1 MASESKLHYLIDLI
15 DDQSI
20 EVRNEIINQ
29 LSGYG
34 LSLEKDLKSLRTDLD
49 SDKMNILA
57 PILTAN
63 RKKWLEE
70 NWNNW
75 FLLKSLNEKIEF
87 ALDLISRFHYG
98 IYINPRLSEMLD
110 QLSEEFKNKI
120 PYGDELDLA
129 YFLFQEKEIKGA
141 KENYYNPFNS
151 NPVYSIKE
159 KKGLPIT
166 LCLIYILVGNRLGFD
181 IRGCNFPGHFL
192 ARIILDEEIILI
204 DCFNG
209 GRIIYE
215 SDINEV
221 LDYPDDAVINSLHG
235 DVSAEEILTRVL
247 NNLINAYSFI
257 TDTDSTNF
265 FSQLVKQIPV

>member
-15 DDQSI
+15 DDQNV

-34 LSLEKDLKSLRTDLD
+34 LALEKDLKSLRADLN

-57 PILTAN
+57 PILAAN

-75 FLLKSLNEKIEF
+75 FLLESLNEKIEC

-120 PYGDELDLA
+120 SYGDEFDLA
-129 YFLFQEKEIKGA
+129 NFLFQEKEIKGA

-181 IRGCNFPGHFL
+181 IHGCNFPGHFL
-192 ARIILDEEIILI
+192 AKIILDEETILI

-215 SDINEV
+215 SDINEA

-247 NNLINAYSFI
+247 NNLINSYSFI
-257 TDTDSTNF
+257 TDTDSTNL